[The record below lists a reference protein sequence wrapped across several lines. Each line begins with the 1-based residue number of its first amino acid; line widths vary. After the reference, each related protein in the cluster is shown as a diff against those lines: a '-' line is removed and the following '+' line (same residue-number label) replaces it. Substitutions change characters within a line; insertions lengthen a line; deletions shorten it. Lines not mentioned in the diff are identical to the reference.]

1 MISVPNHK
9 SNFSKHFNR
18 YLQKLFSLITLLP
31 ALIFHSG
38 CATTPDRF
46 YIPKG
51 IPIAAET
58 ILNPTFKV
66 HQFVNLENAQ
76 PNTDWIQI
84 GTESHEWLTNLNR
97 WTDTAVQLAGAELK
111 KRGSVVMV
119 NTATVFELDLCKDN
133 EGRVT
138 GFLWT
143 DVKKVGCPL
152 DTDRDGVPDFLD
164 QCPCTPLDTGV
175 DRVGCPLDTDDD
187 GAPDYRDA
195 CPGKAEEGKASKSAI
210 PPEKIQTGAHA
221 ATHNTKGPFSGPCHG
236 EASQFTIAGPAPPDA
251 VIRRIR
257 QHLGKNGI
265 LLSKAGP
272 NMLTFSATAEQWICT
287 LDLLKMELGKRDI
300 MVVDGPPRILRLSI
314 TFVELAWTFYD
325 VGCNLNL
332 EVQTGDDRVQH
343 YKVSAFSQELYN
355 SCDEAVSKA
364 VSGMFMPKIPVRD
377 TDGDGVNN
385 CRDKCPETPEG
396 VAVDTRGCPLD
407 TDKDGVPNYR
417 DQCPNTPERVP
428 VDDEGCPLDTD
439 GDGVSDYRDE
449 CPGTLEGV
457 TVDNRGCPLD
467 ADKDGVPDYRDQ
479 CPNTPGGIAVDE
491 KGCRKNPKNRYV
503 LIPDLDGDIGQ
514 LTVAGEKGSQV
525 LDKAFEATGLN
536 NADEVPSTPI
546 IMDEAEV
553 RRIFKDA
560 LNAQPTPPVHFIL
573 YFTTGTTA
581 LTSQSMEQLP
591 KVLKSIEDRRSV
603 DLTISG
609 HTDRTGSK
617 NFNRGLSLERAGKV
631 AEFLVKKGVDPKII
645 EITSHGE
652 GNPLV
657 KTADGVAEPKN
668 RRVEVV
674 VR

>member
-1 MISVPNHK
+1 MISVLNRK
-9 SNFSKHFNR
+9 SNIPKHFNR
-18 YLQKLFSLITLLP
+18 YLQNLFTLSTLLP
-31 ALIFHSG
+31 TLIILSG
-38 CATTPDRF
+38 CATAPDRF

-51 IPIAAET
+51 IPVASGT

-66 HQFVNLENAQ
+66 DRFVNLENGQ

-84 GTESHEWLTNLNR
+84 GTESHEWLANLNR
-97 WTDTAVQLAGAELK
+97 WTDTAVHLAEAELK

-119 NTATVFELDLCKDN
+119 NAATVFELDLCKDS
-133 EGRVT
+133 EGRVS
-138 GFLWT
+138 GFLRT

-152 DTDRDGVPDFLD
+152 DTDGDGVSDFLD
-164 QCPCTPLDTGV
+164 QCPCTPLDAEV
-175 DRVGCPLDTDDD
+175 DHVGCPLDTDDD
-187 GAPDYRDA
+187 GAPNYRDA
-195 CPGKAEEGKASKSAI
+195 CPGKAGEEKASKNAK
-210 PPEKIQTGAHA
+210 PPGKIQTGATT
-221 ATHNTKGPFSGPCHG
+221 THDQKGSFSVPCHG
-236 EASQFTIAGPAPPDA
+236 EGSRFTVAGPVPPDA
-251 VIRRIR
+251 VIRLIQ
-257 QHLGKNGI
+257 QHLGQNGI
-265 LLSKAGP
+265 LLSETEP
-272 NMLTFSATAEQWICT
+272 NVLTFSATAGQWNST

-300 MVVDGPPRILRLSI
+300 MLVDGPPRILRLSI
-314 TFVELAWTFYD
+314 TFAKLFWTFYD

-343 YKVSAFSQELYN
+343 YKVSTLSPELYN

-364 VSGMFMPKIPVRD
+364 VSGMFMPKRPVKD
-377 TDGDGVNN
+377 TDKDDVPDY
-385 CRDKCPETPEG
+385 RDKCPETPEG

-417 DQCPNTPERVP
+417 DQCSSTPESVP
-428 VDDEGCPLDTD
+428 VGDEGCPLDTD
-439 GDGVSDYRDE
+439 GDSVPDYRDK
-449 CPGTLEGV
+449 CPETPEGIA
-457 TVDNRGCPLD
+457 VDTRGCPLD
-467 ADKDGVPDYRDQ
+467 TDKDGVSDYRDQ
-479 CPNTPGGIAVDE
+479 CPNTPEGIAVDE

-503 LIPDLDGDIGQ
+503 LIPDLDGDIGR
-514 LTVAGEKGSQV
+514 LTVASEKGSQV

-553 RRIFKDA
+553 KRIFKDA

-573 YFTTGTTA
+573 YFTTGTTV
-581 LTSQSMEQLP
+581 LTPQSMAQLP

>member
-1 MISVPNHK
+1 MISLLNRKWHFPKN
-9 SNFSKHFNR
+9 FNR
-18 YLQKLFSLITLLP
+18 YLQNLFTLITLLSV
-31 ALIFHSG
+31 LIIHSG
-38 CATTPDRF
+38 CTTTPDRF

-51 IPIAAET
+51 IPITSGT

-84 GTESHEWLTNLNR
+84 GTESHEWLANLNR
-97 WTDTAVQLAGAELK
+97 WTDTAVQLAEAELK

-119 NTATVFELDLCKDN
+119 NAATVFELDLCKDS
-133 EGRVT
+133 EGRVS

-164 QCPCTPLDTGV
+164 QCPCTPLDAEV

-195 CPGKAEEGKASKSAI
+195 CPGKAGEGKASKNAN
-210 PPEKIQTGAHA
+210 PPGKTQTGAP
-221 ATHNTKGPFSGPCHG
+221 ATHDEKEKGSFSLPCHG
-236 EASQFTIAGPAPPDA
+236 ETSRFTVAGPAPPDA
-251 VIRRIR
+251 VIRLIQ

-265 LLSKAGP
+265 LVSEMGL
-272 NMLTFSATAEQWICT
+272 NVFTFSATTGQWNGT

-300 MVVDGPPRILRLSI
+300 MLVDGPPRILRLSI
-314 TFVELAWTFYD
+314 TFAKLFWTFYD

-332 EVQTGDDRVQH
+332 EVQTGDDRVKN
-343 YKVSAFSQELYN
+343 YKVSALSPELYN

-364 VSGMFMPKIPVRD
+364 VSGMFIPKRPVKD
-377 TDGDGVNN
+377 TDKDGVTD
-385 CRDKCPETPEG
+385 CRDKCPETPKG

-407 TDKDGVPNYR
+407 TDKDGVPDYR
-417 DQCPNTPERVP
+417 DQCPNTPEKAP
-428 VDDEGCPLDTD
+428 VGDEGCPLDTD
-439 GDGVSDYRDE
+439 M
-449 CPGTLEGV
+449 
-457 TVDNRGCPLD
+457 
-467 ADKDGVPDYRDQ
+467 DGVPDYRDQ
-479 CPNTPGGIAVDE
+479 CPTTPGGIAVDE

-503 LIPDLDGDIGQ
+503 LIPDLEGDIGR
-514 LTVAGEKGSQV
+514 LTVASEKGSQV

-553 RRIFKDA
+553 KRIFKDA

-573 YFTTGTTA
+573 YFTTGTTE
-581 LTSQSMEQLP
+581 LTPQSIEQLP

-617 NFNRGLSLERAGKV
+617 KFNRGLSLDRAGKV
-631 AEFLVKKGVDPKII
+631 AELLINKGVDPKII